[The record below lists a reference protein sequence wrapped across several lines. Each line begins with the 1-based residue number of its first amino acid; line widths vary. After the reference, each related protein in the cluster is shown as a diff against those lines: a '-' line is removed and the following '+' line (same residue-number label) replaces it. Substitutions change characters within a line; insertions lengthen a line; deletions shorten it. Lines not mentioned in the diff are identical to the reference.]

1 VKEHRDPQV
10 LAEQISEKKIRT
22 VGRPKKGEDNKF
34 DIINIKATN
43 GGTSFLSLARPRR
56 KRKNSEPTATKECG
70 AAL

>member
-34 DIINIKATN
+34 DIINGFVARRFKQTAW
-43 GGTSFLSLARPRR
+43 SLI
-56 KRKNSEPTATKECG
+56 
-70 AAL
+70 